1 MFEIV
6 VNVFPVFGPLFV
18 NACSRPLAFR
28 TYHQVKSLP
37 ELGTNL
43 RILNNLKKNL
53 EELKAKR
60 VKTRQK
66 WYWVLKKDYKFGEV
80 IEIE

>member
-1 MFEIV
+1 
-6 VNVFPVFGPLFV
+6 
-18 NACSRPLAFR
+18 
-28 TYHQVKSLP
+28 
-37 ELGTNL
+37 
-43 RILNNLKKNL
+43 LNNLKKNL